1 MSERINTLFA
11 ELKKQQADSCFI
23 SSKANVYYLSGYYTD
38 PHERVIGIIVMDGID
53 PIFLLPKMEEE
64 DARNAGWEHLIVSY
78 YDHENPWHALQA
90 FLKKQEK
97 EPAVM
102 AIEKDHLTLYRYNQL
117 QETFPNAAY
126 IDATPVIQNLRLIKS
141 KKEHDLLRTAA
152 ELADLGVKTGVEA
165 LKEGVSELEVV
176 AAIEH
181 TLKKQGIREMSFQ
194 TMALFGSKTAS
205 PHGNPDKTQ
214 LEKNNFVL
222 FDLGVIY
229 QGYCSDITRT
239 VAFGNIT
246 DEQKQIYDTVLEAQE
261 RAIDASRTG
270 TAVGELDKIARNY
283 ITEQGY
289 GEYFTHRLGH
299 GLGIETH
306 EYPSMHSE
314 NTLPIEPGMCFTIE
328 PGIYVLGVGG
338 VRIEDMLFT
347 TNYMPLELTKYPK
360 TLQVIS

>member
-1 MSERINTLFA
+1 MQDRINNLYT
-11 ELKKQQADSCFI
+11 ELKQQQIDSCFI

-38 PHERVIGIIVMDGID
+38 PHERIIGIILIDQLD
-53 PIFLLPKMEEE
+53 PIFLLPKMEEK
-64 DARNAGWEHLIVSY
+64 DARDAGWKHVILTYS
-78 YDHENPWHALQA
+78 DHENPWHVLQQ

-97 EPAVM
+97 QPVNLAV
-102 AIEKDHLTLYRYNQL
+102 EKDHLTINRFHALK
-117 QETFPNAAY
+117 EIFPNTSY
-126 IDATPVIQNLRLIKS
+126 VDATGILQNLRVVKS
-141 KKEHDLLRTAA
+141 KREHDLLKTAA
-152 ELADLGVKTGVEA
+152 EFADLGVKTGVEA

-181 TLKKQGIREMSFQ
+181 ALKKEGIREMSFQ
-194 TMALFGSKTAS
+194 TMALFGEKTAS
-205 PHGNPDKTQ
+205 PHGTPNQTKLT
-214 LEKNNFVL
+214 KNNFVL

-229 QGYCSDITRT
+229 EGYCSDITRT

-246 DEQKQIYDTVLEAQE
+246 DEQKHIYDTVLEAQQ
-261 RAIDASRTG
+261 RAIDASKTG

-289 GEYFTHRLGH
+289 GDYFTHRLGH

-306 EYPSMHSE
+306 EYPSMHHE
-314 NTLPIEPGMCFTIE
+314 NELSIEPGMCFTIE
-328 PGIYVLGVGG
+328 PGVYVPKVGG

>member
-1 MSERINTLFA
+1 MSERINNLFA
-11 ELKKQQADSCFI
+11 ELKKKQADSCFI

-38 PHERVIGIIVMDGID
+38 PHERVIGIILMDEID

-78 YDHENPWHALQA
+78 YDHENPWQVLQA

-97 EPAVM
+97 NPAVM
-102 AIEKDHLTLYRYNQL
+102 AVEKDHLTVHRYNLL
-117 QETFPNAAY
+117 QEILPDTTY
-126 IDATPVIQNLRLIKS
+126 IDATDAIQNLRLIKS
-141 KKEHDLLRTAA
+141 KKEHEYLRTAA
-152 ELADLGVKTGVEA
+152 DLADLGVKTGVEA

-176 AAIEH
+176 ATIEH
-181 TLKKQGIREMSFQ
+181 SLKKQGIREMSFQ
-194 TMALFGSKTAS
+194 TMALFGAKTAS

-214 LEKNNFVL
+214 LEKNSFVL

-239 VAFGNIT
+239 VAFGDIT
-246 DEQKQIYDTVLEAQE
+246 DEQKQIYNTVLTANEK
-261 RAIDASRTG
+261 AIEASRAG

-314 NTLPIEPGMCFTIE
+314 NTLAIQPGMCFTIE
-328 PGIYVLGVGG
+328 PGIYVPDVGG

>member
-1 MSERINTLFA
+1 MLDRIDNLLA

-23 SSKANVYYLSGYYTD
+23 SSQANVYYLSGYYTD
-38 PHERVIGIIVMDGID
+38 PHERVIGIILIDQLD
-53 PIFLLPKMEEE
+53 PIFLLPKMEEN
-64 DARNAGWEHLIVSY
+64 DARKAGWEHLIVSY
-78 YDHENPWHALQA
+78 YDHENPWHCLQA

-97 EPAVM
+97 QPTVL
-102 AIEKDHLTLYRYNQL
+102 AIEKDHLTIHRYNQL
-117 QETFPNAAY
+117 QEIFPNVTY
-126 IDATPVIQNLRLIKS
+126 TDATEITQNLRLIKS
-141 KKEHDLLRTAA
+141 KKEHDLLRSAA
-152 ELADLGVKTGVEA
+152 ELADFGVKTGVEA
-165 LKEGVSELEVV
+165 LKEGVSELDVV
-176 AAIEH
+176 ATIEH
-181 TLKKQGIREMSFQ
+181 ALKKQGIREMSFQ
-194 TMALFGSKTAS
+194 TMALFGAKTAS

-214 LEKNNFVL
+214 LEKNSFVL

-246 DEQKQIYDTVLEAQE
+246 DEQKQIYDTVLGAQE
-261 RAIDASRTG
+261 RAINASKAG
-270 TAVGELDKIARNY
+270 TAVGELDKVARNY

-314 NTLPIEPGMCFTIE
+314 NTLPIQSGMCFTIE
-328 PGIYVLGVGG
+328 PGIYVPEVGG

-360 TLQVIS
+360 TLQIIS

>member
-1 MSERINTLFA
+1 MTDRMNHLFA
-11 ELKKQQADSCFI
+11 ELKNKQADSCFI

-38 PHERVIGIIVMDGID
+38 PHERVIGIILIDGID

-78 YDHENPWHALQA
+78 YDHEDPWQTLQA
-90 FLKKQEK
+90 YLKKQEK
-97 EPAVM
+97 NPSVLAV
-102 AIEKDHLTLYRYNQL
+102 EKDHLTIRRFNQL
-117 QETFPNAAY
+117 QEIFPNATY
-126 IDATPVIQNLRLIKS
+126 IDATDTIQNLRLIKS
-141 KKEHDLLRTAA
+141 KKEHEYLRTAA
-152 ELADLGVKTGVEA
+152 ELADLGIKTGVEA

-176 AAIEH
+176 ATIEH

-194 TMALFGSKTAS
+194 TMALFGAKTAS
-205 PHGNPDKTQ
+205 PHGNPDKTA
-214 LEKNNFVL
+214 LEQNSLVL

-239 VAFGNIT
+239 VAFGDINE
-246 DEQKQIYDTVLEAQE
+246 EQKHIYNTVLQANEKAIEA
-261 RAIDASRTG
+261 SKTG

-306 EYPSMHSE
+306 EFPSMHSE

-328 PGIYVLGVGG
+328 PGIYVPNVGG